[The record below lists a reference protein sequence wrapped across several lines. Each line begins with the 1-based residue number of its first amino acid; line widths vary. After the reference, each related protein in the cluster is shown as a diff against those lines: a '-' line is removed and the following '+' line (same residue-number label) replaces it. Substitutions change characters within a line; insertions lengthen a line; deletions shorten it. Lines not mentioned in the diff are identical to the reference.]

1 MNNKEPNEYL
11 GEQLKR
17 VEWEPDIAP
26 TLLEINI
33 LTGIW
38 RTKRYRVATH
48 ILREYIK
55 LRINAAF
62 ADYRAATPPSDGE
75 AAFNQDQTA
84 WNLAAWIHDN
94 IIMHAEAFDSES
106 DKLDVMAGEFHAA
119 LSAARGNRAEL
130 EAAAGEVVLQ
140 RKNHAIILNKD
151 IDGDF
156 IAALNALAVL
166 TSEVGE

>member
-1 MNNKEPNEYL
+1 MNKNEPNEREEPYVHHED
-11 GEQLKR
+11 GESGQR
-17 VEWEPDIAP
+17 AWVEE
-26 TLLEINI
+26 
-33 LTGIW
+33 
-38 RTKRYRVATH
+38 RTAKKA
-48 ILREYIK
+48 
-55 LRINAAF
+55 
-62 ADYRAATPPSDGE
+62 RAATPPSDGE

>member
-1 MNNKEPNEYL
+1 MGIKVEPNEREIKVLTEIFYVIGYCEDHKSAENMAVRWIKHGSIVSAL
-11 GEQLKR
+11 ADFR
-17 VEWEPDIAP
+17 AEP
-26 TLLEINI
+26 E
-33 LTGIW
+33 
-38 RTKRYRVATH
+38 
-48 ILREYIK
+48 
-55 LRINAAF
+55 
-62 ADYRAATPPSDGE
+62 PPSDDREVG
-75 AAFNQDQTA
+75 FNQDQTA

>member
-1 MNNKEPNEYL
+1 MGNEPNEYL

-62 ADYRAATPPSDGE
+62 ADYRAVTPPSDGAAEALARKLWDNTPEGSTE
-75 AAFNQDQTA
+75 AALKFMADEIA
-84 WNLAAWIHDN
+84 DALAA
-94 IIMHAEAFDSES
+94 
-106 DKLDVMAGEFHAA
+106 
-119 LSAARGNRAEL
+119 ARAPL
-130 EAAAGEVVLQ
+130 EAKVEALEDAAQKAVTEACEFCRYGKKELPGRRDYCKSEHCQ
-140 RKNHAIILNKD
+140 WLKII
-151 IDGDF
+151 
-156 IAALNALAVL
+156 NALA
-166 TSEVGE
+166 EKG